1 MVSRE
6 QKVRVGIF
14 FIIGILLVTL
24 LFSITLGRT
33 LFREQ
38 KIYHIKFQN
47 TSVSGLDVGG
57 NVKYHGINVGEIKDI
72 EVSKEDIGDVIVTIS
87 VDEETPIKRDMKAN
101 LAMMG
106 ITGLKQIELTGGTNR
121 SEDLPEGGYI
131 ETGSS
136 AIADITGEAQVIADK
151 LELLLNNLNNFANTE
166 NQQAFS
172 DILTH
177 TDYILETNREKIT
190 RTIDHSE
197 RTASHLD
204 STSENLQASS
214 SRLRELIEEGKLEQM
229 LENMVEMSEAAQR
242 FIDDTGKGLR
252 PERLDQITA
261 NIAEFTALMKG
272 EDTTGL
278 IKETSEIL
286 LELKQILKQTDE
298 TSQLIDMTV
307 LRSSR
312 DIVEAIKTLSET
324 LENLNEF
331 SRIISEEPSRLIE
344 F

>member
-1 MVSRE
+1 
-6 QKVRVGIF
+6 
-14 FIIGILLVTL
+14 
-24 LFSITLGRT
+24 
-33 LFREQ
+33 
-38 KIYHIKFQN
+38 
-47 TSVSGLDVGG
+47 
-57 NVKYHGINVGEIKDI
+57 VGEIKDI
-72 EVSKEDIGDVIVTIS
+72 EVSKDDIGDVIVTIS

-121 SEDLPEGGYI
+121 SEDLPEDGFI

-166 NQQAFS
+166 NQQAFA
-172 DILTH
+172 DILAN
-177 TDYILETNREKIT
+177 TDYILETNRQKIT
-190 RTIDHSE
+190 RTIDHGE
-197 RTASHLD
+197 KTAANLDTASD
-204 STSENLQASS
+204 NLQASS
-214 SRLRELIEEGKLEQM
+214 SRLRELIEDGKLEE
-229 LENMVEMSEAAQR
+229 LLDNMIDMSETAVA
-242 FIDDTGKGLR
+242 FVEDTGEGLR

-286 LELKQILKQTDE
+286 VELKQILKQTDE
-298 TSQLIDMTV
+298 TSQVIDMTV

-312 DIVEAIKTLSET
+312 DIVEAIETLSET

-331 SRIISEEPSRLIE
+331 SRIISEDPSRLIE